1 MFDVKGRRQI
11 AAKALDFRHF
21 SVSDSFELLERV
33 IVCGNLSKGNPA
45 QKVLELSCQVRCHY
59 VELPS

>member
-1 MFDVKGRRQI
+1 MFDVKGRREI
-11 AAKALDFRHF
+11 AAKAFDFRHF

-45 QKVLELSCQVRCHY
+45 QKV
-59 VELPS
+59 